1 MQLKS
6 KTIRLVKVLK
16 WVADNPKEAFL
27 IIEDHL
33 AKKEVAV
40 VFDSIQEDYIKKWEM
55 N

>member
-1 MQLKS
+1 MRFKG
-6 KTIRLVKVLK
+6 KAIRIAKVLK

-40 VFDSIQEDYIKKWEM
+40 VFDSIQDHIKKWEM